1 MAYQADIRVAVK
13 GANQLNVFQQK
24 LNAAS
29 KSINKVNQL
38 LIGRKGKGGMFAD
51 YINGVKLAVRSTDS
65 LNLNLSKAGRNFNK
79 VALDTKQA
87 FFAAK
92 DYARAQDELNKGLA
106 DRNKLLNEAKRSL
119 AFERFAKGDVS
130 GRDQYSSPI
139 GPRQKGGGMKGMM
152 SGFSGTKAGQAVLG
166 GGFPL
171 LFGGGPGTVA
181 GGAIGGYLG
190 GFAGGIA
197 GSLIGRT
204 VDQAITGIG
213 NLGKALNPL
222 TADIDKL
229 SQAMGIAGTIEGE
242 RLKLIEQ
249 FSGKQAALNV
259 ATKMLSKQIGEGGV
273 TALKVFGERFQSISN
288 SFSKIFT
295 KLGSIFARLLN
306 PIVGVVDSLLQ
317 LTDTVLGRITR
328 FFNNIFNKGKDA
340 DMTISVSPTNS
351 QQIDALFTGKF
362 KSASEEVNFLK
373 DSIRLGSEQAEI
385 KKKVFEFSEKIKEV
399 TKDLNTE
406 EKLAL
411 FDNQQKLTNHLE
423 EINLLKRQA
432 ELFENIRST
441 IANGMVNA
449 VEALIDRTKSLNE
462 VLASVVKQ
470 IGRAFLNAGIN
481 ALVGNIS
488 FGGAPAN
495 NIQPLPKL
503 NRITG
508 NPGPRTAPIMPRA
521 AGGYVTRPEVSL
533 IGEAGENE
541 YVIPASKMASSMQR
555 YSAGARGDSVVAG
568 GGSSYAGG
576 GAGGSTTVNYSG
588 PILNFNSEEFVPKS
602 AVGQIIASASAR
614 GASIGENRTLSTL
627 KNSRSRRSALGL

>member
-139 GPRQKGGGMKGMM
+139 GPRQKGGGMRGMM

-288 SFSKIFT
+288 SFSKILT
-295 KLGSIFARLLN
+295 KLGSVLATLLN
-306 PIVGVVDSLLQ
+306 PVLSLVDSLLQ
-317 LTDTVLGRITR
+317 LTDTVLGRITK

-351 QQIDALFTGKF
+351 QQIDALFTGQF
-362 KSASEEVNFLK
+362 KSASEEVDFLK

-503 NRITG
+503 NRVTG
-508 NPGPRTAPIMPRA
+508 NPGPRTAPIIRRA

-576 GAGGSTTVNYSG
+576 GGGSSTTVSYSG

-602 AVGQIIASASAR
+602 AIGEIINSAASR
-614 GASIGENRTLSTL
+614 GAKAGEARTLSSL
-627 KNSRSRRSALGL
+627 QNSRSRRSNLGL